1 MADDLNRTS
10 LAQRLPI
17 LALLSAN
24 AVSITG
30 NAMANVAIP
39 WFVLQTTESAA
50 KTGLTFAVIGLSNVL
65 AAFFGGPVVDRLGYK
80 RCSVITDIGS
90 GVAVALVPLLYS
102 TVGLEFWLLLVL
114 VFLGGF
120 IDVPGATARQSMLPG
135 LADGARMPRER
146 ANSTYVAVWRVSDF
160 LGPPL
165 GGVLVAVIGATG
177 VLWINAS
184 TFAVS
189 AAAIVLGAPT
199 LRRGLAPQSQVGLQG
214 YLAQLREG
222 VGFISRERVVRTIT
236 AGAVAFNF
244 LASPLL
250 TVVVA
255 VYAQRNFG
263 NASSLGFML
272 GAFAGGVLL
281 SSVLFGIF
289 GHRLP
294 RRTIFS
300 LAVVAQW
307 LPVWVLVFSP
317 PLWASVAALATAGLA
332 NGPVDPLIFTF
343 IQERT
348 PRRLLGR
355 VNGATFALAIGAAPL
370 GATLAGWALGAFGL
384 KPVLIAIASGLL
396 VVSLTLV
403 SIPAL
408 REMDATKEP

>member
-1 MADDLNRTS
+1 MVEDLTRTS
-10 LAQRLPI
+10 PAQRRPV

-30 NAMANVAIP
+30 NAMADVAIP
-39 WFVLQTTESAA
+39 WFVLETTGSAA
-50 KTGLTFAVIGLSNVL
+50 KTGFTFAVIGFSKVL
-65 AAFFGGPVVDRLGYK
+65 AAFFGGPIVDHIGYK
-80 RCSVITDIGS
+80 RCSVSTDILS
-90 GVAVALVPLLYS
+90 GVAMALVPLLYA
-102 TVGLEFWLLLVL
+102 TERLEFWLLLVL
-114 VFLGGF
+114 VFLGSF
-120 IDVPGATARQSMLPG
+120 IDMPGATARQSMLPG
-135 LADGARMPRER
+135 LADRAQMPRER
-146 ANSTYVAVWRVSDF
+146 ANSVYVAIWRVSEF

-165 GGVLVAVIGATG
+165 GGVLVALIGATG

-184 TFAVS
+184 TFVVS
-189 AAAIVLGAPT
+189 AAAIVIGVPALRLGS
-199 LRRGLAPQSQVGLQG
+199 APQSHVGVRG
-214 YLAQLREG
+214 YIAELRESL
-222 VGFISRERVVRTIT
+222 GFIRRERVVRTIT

-255 VYAQRNFG
+255 VYAQRNYG

-317 PLWASVAALATAGLA
+317 PLWGSVAALTIAGLA

>member
-1 MADDLNRTS
+1 MADDLDRTS
-10 LAQRLPI
+10 SVQRVPI

-24 AVSITG
+24 AVSMSG

-39 WFVLQTTESAA
+39 WFVLETTGSAA
-50 KTGLTFAVIGLSNVL
+50 KTGITFAVIGLSNVL
-65 AAFFGGPVVDRLGYK
+65 AAFFGGPIVDRLGYK

-165 GGVLVAVIGATG
+165 GGVLVALIGATG

-189 AAAIVLGAPT
+189 AAAIMVGVPT
-199 LRRGLAPQSQVGLQG
+199 LGRGSAPQSQVGLRG

-255 VYAQRNFG
+255 VYAQRNYG
-263 NASSLGFML
+263 EASSLGFML

-281 SSVLFGIF
+281 SSLLFGIF

-317 PLWASVAALATAGLA
+317 PLWASVAALAIAGLA
-332 NGPVDPLIFTF
+332 NGPVDPLIFT
-343 IQERT
+343 
-348 PRRLLGR
+348 
-355 VNGATFALAIGAAPL
+355 
-370 GATLAGWALGAFGL
+370 
-384 KPVLIAIASGLL
+384 LI
-396 VVSLTLV
+396 
-403 SIPAL
+403 
-408 REMDATKEP
+408 

>member
-1 MADDLNRTS
+1 MAHDLNSTS
-10 LAQRLPI
+10 PAQRLPV

-30 NAMANVAIP
+30 NAMASVAIP
-39 WFVLQTTESAA
+39 WFVLQTTGSAA

-65 AAFFGGPVVDRLGYK
+65 AAFLGGPVVDRLGYK
-80 RCSVITDIGS
+80 RSSVITDIGS
-90 GVAVALVPLLYS
+90 GVTVALVPLLYS

-114 VFLGGF
+114 VFLGSF
-120 IDVPGATARQSMLPG
+120 IDMPGATARQSMLPS

-146 ANSTYVAVWRVSDF
+146 ANSAYVAVWRVSDF

-165 GGVLVAVIGATG
+165 GGVLVSVIGATG

-184 TFAVS
+184 SFAIS
-189 AAAIVLGAPT
+189 AAAIVLGVPT
-199 LRRGLAPQSQVGLQG
+199 LRLGSARQSQVGLRG
-214 YLAQLREG
+214 YIAQLREG
-222 VGFISRERVVRTIT
+222 LVFISRERLVRTIT

-250 TVVVA
+250 TVVVT
-255 VYAQRNFG
+255 VYAQRNYG

-281 SSVLFGIF
+281 SSLLFGIV

-294 RRTIFS
+294 RRTVFS

-317 PLWASVAALATAGLA
+317 PLWASVAALAIAGLA
-332 NGPVDPLIFTF
+332 NGPVDPLIFTL

-348 PRRLLGR
+348 PGRLLG
-355 VNGATFALAIGAAPL
+355 
-370 GATLAGWALGAFGL
+370 
-384 KPVLIAIASGLL
+384 
-396 VVSLTLV
+396 
-403 SIPAL
+403 
-408 REMDATKEP
+408 E

>member
-1 MADDLNRTS
+1 
-10 LAQRLPI
+10 
-17 LALLSAN
+17 
-24 AVSITG
+24 
-30 NAMANVAIP
+30 
-39 WFVLQTTESAA
+39 
-50 KTGLTFAVIGLSNVL
+50 
-65 AAFFGGPVVDRLGYK
+65 
-80 RCSVITDIGS
+80 
-90 GVAVALVPLLYS
+90 
-102 TVGLEFWLLLVL
+102 
-114 VFLGGF
+114 
-120 IDVPGATARQSMLPG
+120 
-135 LADGARMPRER
+135 
-146 ANSTYVAVWRVSDF
+146 
-160 LGPPL
+160 
-165 GGVLVAVIGATG
+165 
-177 VLWINAS
+177 
-184 TFAVS
+184 
-189 AAAIVLGAPT
+189 
-199 LRRGLAPQSQVGLQG
+199 
-214 YLAQLREG
+214 
-222 VGFISRERVVRTIT
+222 VRTIT

-255 VYAQRNFG
+255 VYAQRNYG
-263 NASSLGFML
+263 EASSLGFML

-281 SSVLFGIF
+281 SSALFGTV

-317 PLWASVAALATAGLA
+317 PLWASVAALAIAGLA
-332 NGPVDPLIFTF
+332 NGPVDPLIFTL

-408 REMDATKEP
+408 RDMDATKDC